1 MSGKPFEN
9 QVVIVT
15 GASAG
20 IGKSLAVQLA
30 SQRAKVV
37 IAARRLERLERIA
50 EDCRGMGAEVLTV
63 ATDVS
68 DELQCKALVEKTLAA
83 FGRLDMLI
91 NNAGSGVTALLEDLP
106 DLHLFKQTMDVN
118 FWGTVFCT
126 YYALP
131 YLKQTKGRIVAISS
145 LGGKVPLPYN
155 TPYISSKFALQGFM
169 GSLRMEQMHNGV
181 SITVICPSWVV
192 TEFHEVQVD
201 KNGTPKGARGRAIY
215 SKDTMTADRCAAIT
229 LGAAAHRRREVLMG
243 PGVLASLLMAIAP
256 GLVDWAA
263 VNIFLKSV
271 LRRAKM
277 NAAKKND

>member
-91 NNAGSGVTALLEDLP
+91 NNAGSGVTALLEDLS

-215 SKDTMTADRCAAIT
+215 SKNTMTADRCAAIT